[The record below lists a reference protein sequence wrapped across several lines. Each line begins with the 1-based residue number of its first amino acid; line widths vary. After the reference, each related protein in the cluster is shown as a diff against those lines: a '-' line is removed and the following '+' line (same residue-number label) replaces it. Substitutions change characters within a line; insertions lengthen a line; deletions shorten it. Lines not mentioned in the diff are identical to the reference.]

1 MAFCVQCGESFSVD
15 VQLCPSCK
23 RPVGLSSIGI
33 ALERRPPKSRVRL
46 LKVAAGIAALSI
58 VAFIAVRYWPSSS
71 APSAAQMQRAAELAQ
86 PSLVKLAGPD
96 GREVGGVVFRR
107 LGKRLVVLAPATVA
121 PAGRTVEVS
130 GPGGSA
136 KGFSLLSGGAPE
148 IDQLAVVFVP
158 DAGALQVTEAR
169 LDMNPALDRPIV
181 ALTSAGQAASAGLVL
196 SFEDGAESGSLVHG
210 VDLNVAEPGF
220 GFWALDGRLF
230 ALATFAPSRGESLAL
245 AVKALAARLLIHE
258 LPMLSDGSYSEHS
271 LPLSKN
277 TRLGVAVEARRLD
290 VRVGKSPARRGQAAV
305 EGWQTFDAAVASQGP
320 LQVSSEK
327 SRGPAFAVTL
337 APF

>member
-23 RPVGLSSIGI
+23 RPVGLSSIGT
-33 ALERRPPKSRVRL
+33 ALERRPPKGRIRL
-46 LKVAAGIAALSI
+46 LKVAAVAAALSV
-58 VAFIAVRYWPSSS
+58 VAVVVARYWPSGS
-71 APSAAQMQRAAELAQ
+71 APTAAQMQRAAELAK
-86 PSLVKLAGPD
+86 PSLVKLSGPD

-121 PAGRTVEVS
+121 PAGRAVEVS

-158 DAGALQVTEAR
+158 DAGALAVTEAR
-169 LDMNPALDRPIV
+169 LDTNPALDRPIV
-181 ALTSAGQAASAGLVL
+181 ALTSAGQAASAGSVL
-196 SFEDGAESGSLVHG
+196 SFEDGDESGSLVHD

-245 AVKALAARLLIHE
+245 AVKALSARLLIHE
-258 LPMLSDGSYSEHS
+258 LPVLADGSYSEHS
-271 LPLSKN
+271 LPLSTD
-277 TRLGVAVEARRLD
+277 TRLGVAVEAKRLD
-290 VRVGKSPARRGQAAV
+290 VRVGKSAARRGRTAMD
-305 EGWQTFDAAVASQGP
+305 GWQTFDASVTVQGP
-320 LQVSSEK
+320 LQVASEK
-327 SRGPAFAVTL
+327 AKGAAFAITL